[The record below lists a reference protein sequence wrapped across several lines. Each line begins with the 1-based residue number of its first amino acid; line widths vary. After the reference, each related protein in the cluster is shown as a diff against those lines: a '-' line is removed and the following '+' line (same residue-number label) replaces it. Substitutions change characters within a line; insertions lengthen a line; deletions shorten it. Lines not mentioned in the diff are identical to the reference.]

1 MTQPVHSGLEPPVF
15 FAGTIEGL
23 VLEKLAKKLAI
34 QAVNVSILQIF
45 MNNWQYFNNPQKKVV
60 IIDPGIYFGGLKS
73 ETTYP
78 CLFFLFTA

>member
-45 MNNWQYFNNPQKKVV
+45 MNNWQYFNNPQKVV
-60 IIDPGIYFGGLKS
+60 IIDPGIYFGD
-73 ETTYP
+73 
-78 CLFFLFTA
+78 